1 MESKLV
7 IFNHPLMHHKLT
19 LIRNEE
25 TGTKDFRETVEEI
38 SMLMAYEV
46 TRNLPTIEKKVKTP
60 IATMKGKVLA
70 KEVVIVPIIRAGIGM
85 VDGILKLIPTAKVGY
100 VGVYRDDK
108 TLLPHE
114 YYVKLPDKLDE
125 ATILVVDPMLATG
138 GSASHTID
146 LLKKRN
152 AKDISYVGIVGA
164 PEGVKALQEK
174 HPDVNIFLA
183 ALDEKLNDNGY
194 IVPGLGDCGDRLY
207 GTK

>member
-1 MESKLV
+1 MEGKV
-7 IFNHPLMHHKLT
+7 IIFNHPLMHHKLT
-19 LIRNEE
+19 LIRDEK
-25 TGTKDFRETVEEI
+25 TCTKDFRETVEEI
-38 SMLMAYEV
+38 AMLMAYEV
-46 TRNLPTIEKKVKTP
+46 TRNLPTVEKKIKTP
-60 IATMKGKVLA
+60 IATMKGQVLA

-85 VDGILKLIPTAKVGY
+85 VDGILKLVPTAKVGY

-114 YYVKLPDKLDE
+114 YYVKLPEKLDQ

-138 GSASHTID
+138 GSANHTIN

-152 AKDISYVGIVGA
+152 AKDISFVGIVGA
-164 PEGVKALQEK
+164 PEGIKVLQDN

>member
-46 TRNLPTIEKKVKTP
+46 TRNLPTVEKKVKTP